1 MKVCGV
7 ELKGSEALICLLSKS
22 GDLFDIPDC
31 RQIRFT
37 IKDSDDQQQMR
48 YFQQSFAKL
57 LEDYKIDRVVIRQ
70 RPHKGK
76 FAGGAVG
83 FKMEGALQ
91 ALTQINVSILTP
103 SQIKEQLKKTPMPV
117 DFGETGLK
125 QFQEP
130 AFTTAFAY
138 LSNPLNVPKVVSAP
152 ADASVDFS
160 DVDADVE
167 EADSMPVK
175 TDVEPKESPKAD
187 TVKEST
193 EAPKAPNPWGR

>member
-117 DFGETGLK
+117 NFGETGLK

-138 LSNPLNVPKVVSAP
+138 LSNPLNTPRVASESTE
-152 ADASVDFS
+152 ADVDFS
-160 DVDADVE
+160 DIDTDIE
-167 EADSMPVK
+167 EADAMPAK
-175 TDVEPKESPKAD
+175 TDVEPKSSPKAD

>member
-1 MKVCGV
+1 MRVCGV

-22 GDLFDIPDC
+22 GELFDIPDC

-37 IKDSDDQQQMR
+37 LKDSDDQEQMR
-48 YFQQSFAKL
+48 YFQQSFRKL
-57 LEDYKIDRVVIRQ
+57 MEDYKAEHIVIRQ

-91 ALTQINVSILTP
+91 ALTDIGVSVLTA

-117 DFGETGLK
+117 DFRETGLK

-130 AFTTAFAY
+130 AFTTAFAF
-138 LSNPLNVPKVVSAP
+138 LSNPNNNSTKSKETSKE
-152 ADASVDFS
+152 SVES
-160 DVDADVE
+160 
-167 EADSMPVK
+167 
-175 TDVEPKESPKAD
+175 VEPAKPA
-187 TVKEST
+187 V
-193 EAPKAPNPWGR
+193 NPWGR